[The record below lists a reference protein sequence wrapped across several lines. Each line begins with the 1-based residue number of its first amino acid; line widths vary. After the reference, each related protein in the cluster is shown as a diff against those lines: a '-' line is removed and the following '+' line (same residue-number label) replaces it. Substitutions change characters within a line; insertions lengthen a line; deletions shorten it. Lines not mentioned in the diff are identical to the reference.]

1 MDKQKAPN
9 ILQVVLSVL
18 ASFFGVQ
25 SEKNRERD
33 FTHGKAFHFIIAG
46 LVLTLVFIVVIWG
59 VVQLVLNAAGV

>member
-1 MDKQKAPN
+1 MNDQKAPN

-33 FTHGKAFHFIIAG
+33 FSHGKASHFIIAG
-46 LVLTLVFIVVIWG
+46 FVLTLAFILVIWG
-59 VVQLVLNAAGV
+59 IVKLVLNSAGV